1 MITITANARLKPTR
15 KQQTQGQDMKEYIRH
30 AQQIQEQ
37 HMQYNYEIGEAEE
50 SKCKHLKTK
59 IKRYLTDVFNS
70 NDGFVSLDS
79 TRPGTQ

>member
-1 MITITANARLKPTR
+1 MIIIKITANARLKPTR

-59 IKRYLTDVFNS
+59 IKHL
-70 NDGFVSLDS
+70 G
-79 TRPGTQ
+79 

>member
-1 MITITANARLKPTR
+1 
-15 KQQTQGQDMKEYIRH
+15 MKEYIRH

-59 IKRYLTDVFNS
+59 IRHL
-70 NDGFVSLDS
+70 G
-79 TRPGTQ
+79 

>member
-1 MITITANARLKPTR
+1 MITITITANARLKPTR
-15 KQQTQGQDMKEYIRH
+15 KQQTQGQAMKEDIRH

-59 IKRYLTDVFNS
+59 LWHLS
-70 NDGFVSLDS
+70 
-79 TRPGTQ
+79 

>member
-1 MITITANARLKPTR
+1 
-15 KQQTQGQDMKEYIRH
+15 MKEYIRH

-59 IKRYLTDVFNS
+59 LWHLS
-70 NDGFVSLDS
+70 
-79 TRPGTQ
+79 